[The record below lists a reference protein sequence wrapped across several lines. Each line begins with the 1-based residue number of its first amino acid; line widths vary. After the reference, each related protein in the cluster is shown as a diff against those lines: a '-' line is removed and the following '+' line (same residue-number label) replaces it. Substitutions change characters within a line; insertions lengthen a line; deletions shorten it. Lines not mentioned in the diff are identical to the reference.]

1 MPISDRLK
9 GLLNWW
15 ELRIETERNK
25 TNEDTKE
32 NDERINTPTTSDT
45 SSSMGNKDIGR
56 GVKIK

>member
-1 MPISDRLK
+1 MTISDRLK

-32 NDERINTPTTSDT
+32 NVERIDSTSDSDT
-45 SSSMGNKDIGR
+45 CVSVGINTMGR
-56 GVKIK
+56 GR

>member
-1 MPISDRLK
+1 MTISDRLK

-32 NDERINTPTTSDT
+32 NVERINTPTTSDT
-45 SSSMGNKDIGR
+45 SSSVGDNIVGR
-56 GVKIK
+56 GR

>member
-32 NDERINTPTTSDT
+32 NVERINTPTTSDT
-45 SSSMGNKDIGR
+45 SSSVGNNIMGR
-56 GVKIK
+56 G

>member
-32 NDERINTPTTSDT
+32 NVERINSTSHSDT
-45 SSSMGNKDIGR
+45 CVCVGNNTMGR
-56 GVKIK
+56 GR

>member
-1 MPISDRLK
+1 MTISDRLK

-45 SSSMGNKDIGR
+45 SSSVGNDTMGREG
-56 GVKIK
+56 

>member
-1 MPISDRLK
+1 MTISDRLK

-32 NDERINTPTTSDT
+32 NVERINTPTTSDT
-45 SSSMGNKDIGR
+45 SSSVGNDTMGR
-56 GVKIK
+56 GR

>member
-1 MPISDRLK
+1 MTISDRLK
-9 GLLNWW
+9 GLLDWW

-45 SSSMGNKDIGR
+45 SVSVGINTMGR
-56 GVKIK
+56 GR

>member
-32 NDERINTPTTSDT
+32 NVERINTLATSNT
-45 SSSMGNKDIGR
+45 SSSVGINTMGR
-56 GVKIK
+56 GR

>member
-32 NDERINTPTTSDT
+32 NDERINSTSHSDT
-45 SSSMGNKDIGR
+45 SSSVGINTMGR
-56 GVKIK
+56 GR

>member
-32 NDERINTPTTSDT
+32 NVERINTPATSDT
-45 SSSMGNKDIGR
+45 SSSVGINTMGR
-56 GVKIK
+56 GR

>member
-9 GLLNWW
+9 GLLDWW

-32 NDERINTPTTSDT
+32 NVERINTLATSDT
-45 SSSMGNKDIGR
+45 SSSVGINTMGR
-56 GVKIK
+56 GR

>member
-9 GLLNWW
+9 GLLDWW

-32 NDERINTPTTSDT
+32 NDERINTPATSNT
-45 SSSMGNKDIGR
+45 SIHYWLL
-56 GVKIK
+56 

>member
-9 GLLNWW
+9 GLLDWW

-32 NDERINTPTTSDT
+32 NDERINTSTTSDT
-45 SSSMGNKDIGR
+45 SSSVGNDTMGR
-56 GVKIK
+56 GR

>member
-32 NDERINTPTTSDT
+32 NVERINTPTTSDT
-45 SSSMGNKDIGR
+45 SVSVGNDTMGR
-56 GVKIK
+56 GR